1 MKKVL
6 LAVLILL
13 SLASITSCG
22 MLSSYQEI
30 VSIRQ
35 DSQVI
40 GNFFLGSGSIDSIEY
55 YYFYFKSGDGYEL
68 GKQPIKNTVIIERN
82 NVSPHIERIK
92 DNWFSSS
99 AITEIY
105 GKSAKIYVPE
115 GTILMN
121 FNLE

>member
-22 MLSSYQEI
+22 MLPSYQEI

-40 GNFFLGSGSIDSIEY
+40 GNFFLGSGSIDSIGY